1 MKWFFRIIGLIF
13 VAFAGLV
20 VAGYFISPSLQVER
34 SLAVEAYPEEV
45 FDYLEDLEAFN
56 RWSPWFARDP
66 DANYIF
72 GSTDYGVGATVI
84 WRTRGETA
92 DDAAQ
97 ISSQEIIAAQAP
109 EFVQTSLLLNGV
121 PASAT
126 YALSAMDEGTL
137 VYIQFERELGGFPFV
152 GRLKKGGI
160 EKSLEA
166 EFEAALERL
175 KTIVE
180 AE

>member
-13 VAFAGLV
+13 LVFAGLV
-20 VAGYFISPSLQVER
+20 IWGYFISPNLSVER
-34 SLAVEAYPEEV
+34 SLQVDAYPEEV
-45 FDYLEDLEAFN
+45 FEYLEDLEAFN

-66 DANYIF
+66 DADYVF
-72 GSTDYGVGATVI
+72 GAVEYGVGASAV
-84 WRTRGETA
+84 WRTRGTTA
-92 DDAAQ
+92 ESAAE

-109 EFVQTSLLLNGV
+109 EFVQSALLLNGL

-126 YALSAMDEGTL
+126 YALSPTDEGTL
-137 VYIQFERELGGFPFV
+137 VYIQFERELGGFPYIE
-152 GRLKKGGI
+152 RLRKGGM
-160 EKSLEA
+160 EKALGG
-166 EFEAALERL
+166 EFDAALQRL